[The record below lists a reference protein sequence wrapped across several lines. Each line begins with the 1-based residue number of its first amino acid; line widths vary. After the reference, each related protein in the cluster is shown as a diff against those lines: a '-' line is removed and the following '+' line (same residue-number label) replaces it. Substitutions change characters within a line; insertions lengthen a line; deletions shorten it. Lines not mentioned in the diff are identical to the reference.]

1 MSLIFLST
9 MVRLQILLID
19 KERNITESMLYIT
32 FFFKTDLHKI
42 VFRHIKSAYKVCMH
56 IT

>member
-42 VFRHIKSAYKVCMH
+42 VFRHINDAYKVCMH

>member
-32 FFFKTDLHKI
+32 FFFQNGP
-42 VFRHIKSAYKVCMH
+42 S
-56 IT
+56 